1 MSVDLNFCLSDE
13 DMRRLWDLKSNDTSA
28 VHMTGNEYAE
38 KLLSEY
44 LRKLHPHP
52 YTQSTPIE

>member
-28 VHMTGNEYAE
+28 GNMTGNEYAE

-44 LRKLHPHP
+44 LRKLHP
-52 YTQSTPIE
+52 YTVNTD